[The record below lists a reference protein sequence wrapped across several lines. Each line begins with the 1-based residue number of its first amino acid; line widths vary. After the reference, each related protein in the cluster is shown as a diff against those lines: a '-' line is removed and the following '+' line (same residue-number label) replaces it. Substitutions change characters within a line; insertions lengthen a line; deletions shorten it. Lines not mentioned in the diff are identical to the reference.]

1 MTNKRTIGTSSLEV
15 FPLNF
20 GGNVFGWTADE
31 PTSFAVLD
39 DFVAAGGNF
48 IDTADSYSA
57 WAPGNSGGE
66 SEVIIGK
73 WRTHNP
79 GADVLVATKVSRHPE
94 FRGLMPDN
102 VRAALQASL
111 ERLQTDAV
119 DVYYAHYDDPDVPMN
134 EIAHVFS
141 ELKDAGRIR
150 EIGISNFT
158 ADRIRE
164 WFATARAN
172 GYHLPVAF
180 QPGYHLLD
188 RAYENELR
196 AVAEEEQLGVF
207 PYYSL
212 AAGFLT
218 GKYQRGSSLD
228 VDRSRMITGYANE
241 HGFTVIDVMGEIAAE
256 LGTHHTAVALAW
268 LLAQP
273 TITAPIAS
281 ARNQKQLTDIL
292 DFTTVEL
299 SPEHLARLDQVSRS

>member
-1 MTNKRTIGTSSLEV
+1 MIHTRTIGTSSLFV
-15 FPLNF
+15 FPLNL

-39 DFVAAGGNF
+39 AFVAAGGNF

-57 WAPGNSGGE
+57 WAPGNTGGE
-66 SEVIIGK
+66 SEVIIGN
-73 WRTHNP
+73 WRKHNP
-79 GADVLVATKVSRHPE
+79 GADVIVATKVSRHPE
-94 FRGLMPDN
+94 FRGLIPGN
-102 VRAALQASL
+102 VRAGLQASL
-111 ERLQTDAV
+111 ERLQTDTV

-141 ELKDAGRIR
+141 ELKDSGRIT
-150 EIGISNFT
+150 EIGISNFS
-158 ADRIRE
+158 AARIRE

-188 RAYENELR
+188 REYENELR
-196 AVAEEEQLGVF
+196 EVAADEQLGVF

-218 GKYQRGSSLD
+218 GKYTRSSSLD
-228 VDRSRMITGYANE
+228 VERSRMIKNYANDR
-241 HGFTVIDVMGEIAAE
+241 GFRVVNVMGEIAKE
-256 LGTHHTAVALAW
+256 LGTHHTAIALAW

-281 ARNQKQLTDIL
+281 ARNTEQLAAIL
-292 DFTTVEL
+292 EFASVEL
-299 SPEHLARLDQVSRS
+299 SPDHLARLDQASRS

>member
-1 MTNKRTIGTSSLEV
+1 MKPRTIGTSSLTV
-15 FPLNF
+15 FPLNL

-31 PTSFAVLD
+31 ATSFAVLD
-39 DFVAAGGNF
+39 AFVAAGGNF

-73 WRTHNP
+73 WRKNNP
-79 GADVLVATKVSRHPE
+79 GANVIVATKVSRHPE
-94 FRGLMPDN
+94 FRGLIPGN
-102 VRAALQASL
+102 VRAGLEASL
-111 ERLQTDAV
+111 ERLQTNTV

-141 ELKDAGRIR
+141 ELKDSGRIS

-158 ADRIRE
+158 SERIRE
-164 WFATARAN
+164 WFTTARAN

-188 RAYENELR
+188 RAYETELR
-196 AVAEEEQLGVF
+196 EVAKEEQLGVF

-218 GKYQRGSSLD
+218 GKYTRSSSLD
-228 VDRSRMITGYANE
+228 VERSRMIKNYANE
-241 HGFTVIDVMGEIAAE
+241 HGFQLLDVMGAIAEE

-281 ARNQKQLTDIL
+281 ARNEEQLAAIL
-292 DFTTVEL
+292 EFTSVEL
-299 SPEHLARLDQVSRS
+299 SADQLQRLDQASRT